1 MIQNLVLSGVF
12 VFLIVMLI
20 LRLNKREGE
29 MSWLYVVFFFSGFP
43 ALIYQLV
50 WERALFAIYGI
61 NIESVTIVVSSFML
75 GLGLGSLFG
84 GKLSQRARLPLLVVF
99 GLIELGIAG
108 YGLVSL
114 RFFHWV
120 ASFSSGATLPRTAF
134 FTFLL
139 LLVPTMLM
147 GSTLPLLVAHTV
159 QVSKSVGHSVSKLYF
174 VNTLGSAVVCFLA
187 AAIIMGALGETG
199 GVILAAALNISVGAT
214 VLFFW
219 WHRRKR
225 SAASPFLAKDGM
237 ESAPPSRRFA
247 YISFSLSLAIAALT
261 GFIALGYEII
271 WYRVFSYITEGTA
284 ASLPLLLGWYLGGVA
299 LGSFLAERFC
309 REHAGAD
316 ERAGHW
322 ITLIALFII
331 AANLVGFLTVPV
343 LAWAVH
349 LVSYRL
355 AFPIVG
361 LATASLGAVF
371 PLIAHAAVRPD
382 SNSGARLS
390 YLYLANIVGSAS
402 GSFVIGFIVMD
413 HWPLSRVSLV
423 LALIGFLIGGA
434 LLASSG
440 SRKSIVLALGGC
452 LAVALLTIA
461 VSGTLFHDLYTKLY
475 YKRGLIPH
483 STSQPFVQ
491 IIENKSG
498 VIAVTRDRM
507 VYGGGVYDGQFNTD
521 LRHDSNLIV
530 RAFALSSFHP
540 SPKRV
545 LMIGLAS
552 GSWAQIIANH
562 PQLEEFVIVEINP
575 GYLRLIPQYP
585 EVSSLLKNTKTK
597 IVIDDGRRWL
607 LRNPNEKFDAVV
619 MNTTFTWRAHA
630 SDLLSTDFLQIVR
643 QHLHPGG
650 ILYYN
655 ATGSGAAF
663 LTGVTVFPYGLRV
676 LNCLAVSDSPIKV
689 DKERWR
695 AILFQY
701 TIDGRPVLDT
711 SIPADQ
717 KRLEEILHL
726 TDINVPAKQFYAMEY
741 ADSLRERYR
750 GNRLITDDNMGNEW

>member
-1 MIQNLVLSGVF
+1 
-12 VFLIVMLI
+12 
-20 LRLNKREGE
+20 
-29 MSWLYVVFFFSGFP
+29 LYVVFFFSGFP

-120 ASFSSGATLPRTAF
+120 ASFSSGATLSQTAF

-139 LLVPTMLM
+139 LLIPTVLM
-147 GSTLPLLVAHTV
+147 GSTLPLLVAHMVRT
-159 QVSKSVGHSVSKLYF
+159 SKSVGRSVSKLYF

-187 AAIIMGALGETG
+187 AAIIMGALGESG
-199 GVILAAALNISVGAT
+199 GVLLAAALNICVGVT

-219 WHRRKR
+219 WHGRKR
-225 SAASPFLAKDGM
+225 NTASSFLAKDGK
-237 ESAPPSRRFA
+237 ESEPASPRFA
-247 YISFSLSLAIAALT
+247 YISFALSLGIATLT

-309 REHAGAD
+309 RERADAD
-316 ERAGHW
+316 EKAGHW
-322 ITLIALFII
+322 ITLIAVFII

-382 SNSGARLS
+382 SDSGARLS

-402 GSFVIGFIVMD
+402 GSFVIGFIAMD
-413 HWPLSRVSLV
+413 HWLLSRVCLV
-423 LALIGFLIGGA
+423 LALIGLFIGAA

-440 SRKSIVLALGGC
+440 SRKKIIPALGGC
-452 LAVALLTIA
+452 LAVALLTIG
-461 VSGTLFHDLYTKLY
+461 VNGTLFHDLYTKLY
-475 YKRGLIPH
+475 YKRGLMPA

-507 VYGGGVYDGQFNTD
+507 VFGGGVYDGQFNTD
-521 LRHDSNLIV
+521 LRHDSNMIV
-530 RAFALSSFHP
+530 RAFALSSFHQ
-540 SPKRV
+540 SPRRV

-562 PQLEEFVIVEINP
+562 PQLEELVIVEINP

-585 EVSSLLKNTKTK
+585 EVSSLLKNTKVK
-597 IVIDDGRRWL
+597 IAIDDGRRWL

-619 MNTTFTWRAHA
+619 MNTTFSWRAHA

-643 QHLHPGG
+643 QHLNPGG
-650 ILYYN
+650 VLYYN

-663 LTGVTVFPYGLRV
+663 LTGATVFPYGLRV

-695 AILFQY
+695 AILVQY
-701 TIDGRPVLDT
+701 TIDGRPVLDL
-711 SIPADQ
+711 SVPADQ
-717 KRLEEILHL
+717 TRLEEVLHL
-726 TDINVPAKQFYAMEY
+726 ADINIPSTQFYAMEY